1 MYISK
6 KRHELLSP
14 LYIYDSDDDRSSFL
28 HFRKVNFR
36 LLNIIKVDQAEHLE
50 RILLFFFSCCRFVRI
65 PSFSQSKM
73 NDREKRNGQLSNG
86 GASQQTASP
95 ATFNYGCISVIGS
108 LIEISLLPIRNSNY
122 RSYHFRIRCFN
133 FSISYYIA
141 IPIAAFIFSL
151 VNFLTINFIF
161 EIFCSRFPNFL
172 NDLN

>member
-14 LYIYDSDDDRSSFL
+14 LYIYDSDDDRSSAFSEGKFSSL
-28 HFRKVNFR
+28 KYNKSWSSWALRKNF
-36 LLNIIKVDQAEHLE
+36 I
-50 RILLFFFSCCRFVRI
+50 FFFSCCRSVRI

-122 RSYHFRIRCFN
+122 RSYHFRIRSSN